1 VKKIIILMFGAVLLV
16 GCGADKET
24 TKNNSVEKMIAN
36 SRANTE
42 DCKKEQTC
50 QTENCFRC
58 NLKIVNNFT
67 PFNSDSHYRTATN
80 ASYEE
85 TRYGGIAKTAKK
97 EDAKA
102 RQERTKRNQKMAIS
116 HRDIAPQRS
125 K

>member
-1 VKKIIILMFGAVLLV
+1 MKKIITLMFGAVLLV

-24 TKNNSVEKMIAN
+24 TKNNSVEQMIAN

-58 NLKIVNNFT
+58 NLKIGNNLT
-67 PFNSDSHYRTATN
+67 PINSDSPYGKAN
-80 ASYEE
+80 YEE
-85 TRYGGIAKTAKK
+85 NRYGGIAKTARA

-102 RQERTKRNQKMAIS
+102 RQERTKRNQRMATS
-116 HRDIAPQRS
+116 HRDITPQRS